1 MAQFNVSTLPLLTF
15 LSQGRG
21 KFTSEPLDRK
31 HAFLRSAQFCT
42 ARVAP
47 SLIHEA
53 DSSSETRAAQFT
65 DDP

>member
-1 MAQFNVSTLPLLTF
+1 MAQFNVSTLPLLAF

-21 KFTSEPLDRK
+21 KFTSEALDRK
-31 HAFLRSAQFCT
+31 HAFLRSAQFYT

-53 DSSSETRAAQFT
+53 DSSSEARAAQFT
-65 DDP
+65 DGP